1 MLVYRALL
9 TALAPAL
16 AAGAL
21 FRAATGRED
30 REALFD
36 RLAGPPAG
44 PGAIWLHGASNGE
57 LASARPLL
65 TRLLEADPD
74 RRVLVTANTVT
85 GRTLARSWADPRIT
99 GRIAPLDLRASL
111 ARPLR
116 HASALIL
123 VESELWPNRITL
135 AAAWGL
141 PVILAGARL
150 SRRSHAR
157 WQKRPGLARTLM
169 QSVTLV
175 APQDA
180 LSAERFRDLGVP
192 PGRILPPVQLKSLY
206 RPDTAAPD
214 PDLARAFPRDRTVLA
229 ASTHAPE
236 EEIALDAF
244 LLARARRPDL
254 RLIIA
259 PRHPRRADEIA
270 ALAQARG
277 LPLARRSDG
286 EPPGDRPVY
295 LADTMGEMAA
305 WYRLAGAA
313 LVGGS
318 LSGHGGHTPYE
329 PAAGGCAIL
338 HGPDTATF
346 ADAYARLGHDGSALV
361 RDAASLADA
370 WLSHVAGSP
379 LPERARKLL
388 HPEDAEE
395 VLDAIDAALKPRR

>member
-9 TALAPAL
+9 SALAPAL
-16 AAGAL
+16 VAGTL
-21 FRAATGRED
+21 VRAATGRED
-30 REALFD
+30 RDALSD
-36 RLAGPPAG
+36 RLTGPPAE

-65 TRLLEADPD
+65 KRLLEADPD

-85 GRTLARSWADPRIT
+85 GRDLARGWSDPRILAH
-99 GRIAPLDLRASL
+99 IAPLDLRASL

-123 VESELWPNRITL
+123 VESELWPNRIAL
-135 AAAWGL
+135 AAARGL

-150 SRRSHAR
+150 SERSHGR
-157 WQKRPGLARTLM
+157 WQKRPGLARTVMESL
-169 QSVTLV
+169 TLV

-206 RPDTAAPD
+206 RPESAAPD
-214 PDLARAFPRDRTVLA
+214 PDLARAFPRDQTVLA

-244 LLARARRPDL
+244 LLARARTPDL

-259 PRHPRRADEIA
+259 PRHPRRADEIV
-270 ALAQARG
+270 ALAQARR
-277 LPLARRSDG
+277 LPLARRSRG
-286 EPPGDRPVY
+286 EAPGDRPVY
-295 LADTMGEMAA
+295 LADTMGEMAT

-313 LVGGS
+313 LIGGS

-329 PAAGGCAIL
+329 PAAARCAIL
-338 HGPDTATF
+338 HGPDTANF
-346 ADAYARLGHDGSALV
+346 AEAYGRLGHEGAALV
-361 RDAASLADA
+361 GDATSLAEE
-370 WLSHVAGSP
+370 WLTHVAGSP
-379 LPERARKLL
+379 LPRHARKAL
-388 HPEDAEE
+388 HAEDAEA
-395 VLDAIDAALKPRR
+395 VLAAIDAALRPRR